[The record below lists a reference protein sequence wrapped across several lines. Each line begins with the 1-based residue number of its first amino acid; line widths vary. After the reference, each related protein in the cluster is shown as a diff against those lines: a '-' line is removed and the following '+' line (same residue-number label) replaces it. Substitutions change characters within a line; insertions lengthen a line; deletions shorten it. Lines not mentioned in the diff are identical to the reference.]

1 MQPYPHTYVA
11 SAAAE
16 HAGLVAVTS
25 PQAPILETAAP
36 PEFDGPGG
44 VWSPETLL
52 CASIAD
58 CFILTFR
65 AVSRAARFE
74 WVRLECRI
82 EGVLERVERLSQFTR
97 YTNFAKLTVRRGADL
112 AKARQLLEQ
121 AERGCL
127 ISNSLRGASALDAS
141 VVVASEGDGLR
152 ISPRDQ
158 GSQPLA

>member
-1 MQPYPHTYVA
+1 MHPYPHTYLA

-16 HAGLVAVTS
+16 NTGLVTVSSTQL
-25 PQAPILETAAP
+25 PNLETAAP

-65 AVSRAARFE
+65 AVARAARFE
-74 WVRLECRI
+74 WARLECRV
-82 EGVLERVERLSQFTR
+82 EGVLERVERVSQFTR
-97 YTNFAKLTVRRGADL
+97 CRTFAKLTVHSDADI
-112 AKARQLLEQ
+112 ARARELLEQ

-127 ISNSLRGASALDAS
+127 ISNSLRGSRTLDS
-141 VVVASEGDGLR
+141 DVVVAAG
-152 ISPRDQ
+152 
-158 GSQPLA
+158 